1 MWRLLVAAF
10 LAGKC
15 VSHIGLCSS
24 ELAVALAHHGE
35 HKGLGVYQIF
45 SEKGMSWTD
54 CHFVLIS
61 WFLIIGNLAS
71 ILPDYLSEWTSKQ
84 VLAKS
89 PCLTRPAAANGGA
102 RAGIDTHCVC
112 VTGGFHFHSFSHYKM
127 PV

>member
-1 MWRLLVAAF
+1 M
-10 LAGKC
+10 
-15 VSHIGLCSS
+15 SHIGLCSS

-89 PCLTRPAAANGGA
+89 PCLTTSCSEWGCACGHRHTSCL
-102 RAGIDTHCVC
+102 RHRRV
-112 VTGGFHFHSFSHYKM
+112 SFSLFLSL
-127 PV
+127 